1 MKVMVCSSWSQSGF
15 ELYGRRWLETAG
27 EHWHPDIDINVINDM
42 RLEQDHDFRNFMV
55 RHAAQKLD
63 PKQPGYD
70 YRQDLLRFAHKV
82 FALKLAL
89 EDAIEEGH
97 DWLVWLDGDV
107 ETRAPLTP
115 DFLKHILPEDKD
127 GVLLSRARTAPHPEC
142 GFMAF
147 NLRRKGAD
155 FLRKFVGMYVKD
167 DVLKLSELHDSYVF
181 MVCVIAHMESEK
193 SEWHDLCPIGGG
205 PYGLDAFE
213 ASPLDNVFVHKKGN
227 RKAGMTNAE
236 IIANLLSGAIGKVIQ
251 PGEDFDIPEG
261 HVPIVD
267 CDMKPVEQIK
277 ETLARIGDKP
287 MIFLGFYSSDENGKH
302 IDTSRFGINAV
313 RTDTIAFESIE
324 IANGGLGFVHVAVTR
339 DFPNIPNDL
348 PVFHQRQMSMVK
360 KEEIKSITNNSYQ
373 TNMVV
378 QTQNCVPHET
388 IQSNIKANL
397 DQIQNWVRY
406 TKHHMKRAII
416 VSAGPSLDMPETLEA
431 IRREVEGGAVLFC
444 VKHSHQKLIDAGLV
458 PWGCVLL
465 DPRPHEGISTHGKS
479 RADLI
484 PAAHPGVRYFCA
496 SMVDPSVVKRLLDT
510 GGKVYGWH
518 AAVGAEEKEVLPPE
532 HQKFLMGGG
541 SSSAGRAMILAWQF
555 LGFQSIGL
563 YGFDSCHLDESK
575 LDKSARHQDGTPKYV
590 LMEVTVGGRSRQF
603 WTDRDILC
611 QAQDFTRFLQE
622 SPWIQWDAHG
632 PGMVAWLWQN
642 TRGIMPTLEETYT

>member
-42 RLEQDHDFRNFMV
+42 RLEQDRDFRDFMV

-378 QTQNCVPHET
+378 QTQNCVPHEI

-431 IRREVEGGAVLFC
+431 IRREVEDGAVLFC

-484 PAAHPGVRYFCA
+484 PAAYPGVRYFCA

>member
-1 MKVMVCSSWSQSGF
+1 MKVMICSSWSQSGF

-42 RLEQDHDFRNFMV
+42 RLEQDRDFRDFMV

-324 IANGGLGFVHVAVTR
+324 VANGGLGFVHVAVTR

-431 IRREVEGGAVLFC
+431 IRREVEDGAVLFC

-484 PAAHPGVRYFCA
+484 PAAYPGVRYFCA

-590 LMEVTVGGRSRQF
+590 LMDVAVGGRSRQF